1 MFVVDGSSPAGMTKV
16 FAPRAAE
23 KKIGGLLLAGGRNGL
38 LTCVGIERGWT
49 RWTGMF
55 SKPRVTAS
63 ERVLIPIA
71 NEDSFCPYKG
81 RGLGRKN

>member
-1 MFVVDGSSPAGMTKV
+1 
-16 FAPRAAE
+16 
-23 KKIGGLLLAGGRNGL
+23 
-38 LTCVGIERGWT
+38 
-49 RWTGMF
+49 
-55 SKPRVTAS
+55 VTAS